1 MTTEQQTTLNS
12 EIEILLTAI
21 KTTQAAYVLTNGK
34 YKQEQVVDT
43 GTLTYEVHEY
53 VSNKGIGFTCIFKA
67 TESEKD
73 YIKTVGFGT
82 ESDSRTSDWTE
93 IIEDDL
99 I

>member
-67 TESEKD
+67 D
-73 YIKTVGFGT
+73 GFIKTVGFGT
-82 ESDSRTSDWTE
+82 ESDSRSNDWTE

>member
-1 MTTEQQTTLNS
+1 MTTEQQTTLNA

-21 KTTQAAYVLTNGK
+21 KTTQLDYVLTNGK

-73 YIKTVGFGT
+73 YIKTVGFGA